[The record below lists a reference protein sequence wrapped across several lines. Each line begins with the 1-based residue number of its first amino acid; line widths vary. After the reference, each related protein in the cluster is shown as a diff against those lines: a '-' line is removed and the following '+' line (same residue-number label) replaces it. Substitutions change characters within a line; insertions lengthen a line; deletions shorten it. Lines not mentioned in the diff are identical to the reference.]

1 MNDSELI
8 WEAYVNTSKVSV
20 KQTNDI
26 EGTSLQGY
34 VDASYNQLV
43 EVFGKP
49 TYETGFS
56 KTEKITTAWN
66 LEFPSGV
73 IVTIYNW
80 KNYENYGKDPEPN
93 EEYEWHVGGYDINAV
108 YLVKNALKQSKGSK
122 SNGFVDKIK
131 NKFSR
136 IFDKK

>member
-1 MNDSELI
+1 MNDSKLI
-8 WEAYVNTSKVSV
+8 WEAYTNTSKVSV
-20 KQTNDI
+20 KQTNDT
-26 EGTSLQGY
+26 EGTSLQGH

-49 TYETGFS
+49 SYKTPFS
-56 KTEKITTAWN
+56 ETEKITTAWD

-80 KNYENYGKDPEPN
+80 KNYENYGKDPEPD
-93 EEYEWHVGGYDINAV
+93 EEYEWHVGGYDQNAV
-108 YLVKNALKQSKGSK
+108 YLVKNALKQSKGS
-122 SNGFVDKIK
+122 NGFVDKMK

-136 IFDKK
+136 MFDKK